1 MEYQK
6 SDFDAFLNDADLFD
20 PQEDFSMTIGRDLD
34 FDTLFSDDLRL
45 FNHDGATGGLFEK
58 SDSTWASNVHM
69 QKFSSSELFN
79 NNLLDD
85 FDVKSSISLNEEPTE
100 PTLKQSND
108 SCKIPEVLEPKESKS
123 LKISEPQ
130 KVSFSPPTVVSNSAA
145 VHTENNSRVI
155 EAGESP
161 NPLLVK
167 IKSTQSPPEQ
177 KKVSLFLK
185 YDSLSSMQPI
195 SQKQAQTPVAQSNLK
210 VNSVRILKQSK
221 LNSPVKTCLINLA
234 PKVSNQEKPIAR
246 NANYCITTQAS
257 SSKSHKIVSLP
268 KSNTTHRAIAPQPMI
283 RALEFNN
290 YSNFKHKSLILPKTE
305 TFVTVSNP
313 SSAFTSRP
321 LKTLLKICPSSP
333 SILKSSTILKQS
345 AIKSQTLALLKN
357 GPSKAINEKEQTPDS
372 TSGKLDQWVPCRVC
386 GDKASGYHY
395 GVTSCEGCKGFFRRS
410 IQRSLEYKCLRDE
423 KCLVIR
429 LNRNRCQFCRF
440 QKCLAV
446 GMSRESVR
454 YGRVP
459 KNTRILDQ
467 KNGSHSEVRKQEN
480 LDIMVKTAS
489 DAFKENCMKIERTT
503 IFCSSHDKYYIWKEF
518 AGHMNDSIHDIV
530 EFAKR
535 MPGFA
540 NLCHED
546 QLVLVKQGSFSVWV
560 ITLVVDS
567 VHEWPNQIN
576 IGKNGTCISVKQL
589 NLLYPATLCDRLVKL
604 VITMKSIKM
613 NVEEAALLSCLTLLQ
628 PDQAPLKDRAAVSL
642 SSHHMVDCLQS
653 VVEGKTAPHLA
664 THAAELIT
672 SLNQLN
678 RCHQAALI
686 PYRENPLYSS
696 ALPPLFSEIFEFR
709 KIDSM

>member
-195 SQKQAQTPVAQSNLK
+195 LQKQAQTPVAQSNLK

-357 GPSKAINEKEQTPDS
+357 GKKKVKED
-372 TSGKLDQWVPCRVC
+372 L
-386 GDKASGYHY
+386 
-395 GVTSCEGCKGFFRRS
+395 S
-410 IQRSLEYKCLRDE
+410 I
-423 KCLVIR
+423 
-429 LNRNRCQFCRF
+429 
-440 QKCLAV
+440 
-446 GMSRESVR
+446 
-454 YGRVP
+454 
-459 KNTRILDQ
+459 
-467 KNGSHSEVRKQEN
+467 
-480 LDIMVKTAS
+480 
-489 DAFKENCMKIERTT
+489 
-503 IFCSSHDKYYIWKEF
+503 
-518 AGHMNDSIHDIV
+518 
-530 EFAKR
+530 
-535 MPGFA
+535 
-540 NLCHED
+540 
-546 QLVLVKQGSFSVWV
+546 
-560 ITLVVDS
+560 
-567 VHEWPNQIN
+567 
-576 IGKNGTCISVKQL
+576 
-589 NLLYPATLCDRLVKL
+589 
-604 VITMKSIKM
+604 
-613 NVEEAALLSCLTLLQ
+613 
-628 PDQAPLKDRAAVSL
+628 LK
-642 SSHHMVDCLQS
+642 
-653 VVEGKTAPHLA
+653 P
-664 THAAELIT
+664 
-672 SLNQLN
+672 
-678 RCHQAALI
+678 
-686 PYRENPLYSS
+686 
-696 ALPPLFSEIFEFR
+696 
-709 KIDSM
+709 